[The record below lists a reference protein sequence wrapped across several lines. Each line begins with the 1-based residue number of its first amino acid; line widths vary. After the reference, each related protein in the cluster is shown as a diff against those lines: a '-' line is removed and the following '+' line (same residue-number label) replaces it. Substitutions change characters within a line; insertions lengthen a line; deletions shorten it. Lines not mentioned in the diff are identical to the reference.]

1 MRRPSESTLLFAVS
15 PALDGYL
22 TVTTGFIIAA
32 LIASQ
37 NITAIEVSLL
47 AGGFMTGTFL
57 GAALI
62 GRPADRFG
70 RAPFART
77 LLSAMVPLLALPF
90 LTDRIDVLIAFQII
104 LGLLIGADQPISQ
117 AYITETSTN
126 ANRRRRLSSLMLAWY
141 FGALVAI
148 GMMPILSMANLSWR
162 GFYLLP
168 LGLTFIAAFVRYFV
182 NETPAWTPN
191 IDQQTQNESLFSTH
205 ARSLFFCCS
214 FWLCQ
219 TIPVTVLMFYSPVIL
234 ADVTGSDD
242 QIGRITLIYCLFLVG
257 TLPMTFLTRQ
267 QKPNRILKYTA
278 MAMAC
283 GLCLVAIVGN
293 QSPFLL
299 SLAFAIYAL
308 AYGMQTTLDNLYPN
322 ILFPTRLRARAV
334 GTILAVSRVGSA
346 LSAFV
351 FPLLMSHFDLKPI
364 LLGGALIALL
374 GYASI
379 LVLPKEARN

>member
-1 MRRPSESTLLFAVS
+1 MPS
-15 PALDGYL
+15 
-22 TVTTGFIIAA
+22 
-32 LIASQ
+32 
-37 NITAIEVSLL
+37 
-47 AGGFMTGTFL
+47 FL
-57 GAALI
+57 
-62 GRPADRFG
+62 
-70 RAPFART
+70 
-77 LLSAMVPLLALPF
+77 
-90 LTDRIDVLIAFQII
+90 
-104 LGLLIGADQPISQ
+104 
-117 AYITETSTN
+117 
-126 ANRRRRLSSLMLAWY
+126 
-141 FGALVAI
+141 
-148 GMMPILSMANLSWR
+148 
-162 GFYLLP
+162 
-168 LGLTFIAAFVRYFV
+168 
-182 NETPAWTPN
+182 
-191 IDQQTQNESLFSTH
+191 
-205 ARSLFFCCS
+205 
-214 FWLCQ
+214 
-219 TIPVTVLMFYSPVIL
+219 VLMFYSPVIL

-322 ILFPTRLRARAV
+322 ILFPTRLRTRAV
-334 GTILAVSRVGSA
+334 GTILAVSRVGST